1 MIMSNDQFNN
11 AGGQA
16 PPKKKNTLLI
26 VLGVLGALFL
36 VAAIG
41 CCGVVYWTMGQ
52 ANALITEAVKTE
64 LMGSAAV
71 EEHFGEI
78 KETSMSIVATGE
90 VQQSEGDKNLLVMD
104 VTGTKG
110 DGQLI
115 LKQGPNNTF
124 TDIRIRLPDGT
135 IIPATDEDTLDFD
148 PGSIDAGT
156 IDLGE

>member
-1 MIMSNDQFNN
+1 MSNDPFNN

-26 VLGVLGALFL
+26 VLGVLGGLFL

-41 CCGVVYWTMGQ
+41 CCGFIYWGMGQ
-52 ANALITEAVKTE
+52 ANALITDAVKTE

-78 KETSMSIVATGE
+78 QEAKMSMIATGE

-104 VTGTKG
+104 VTGSKG

-135 IIPATDEDTLDFD
+135 IIPATDEDTMDFD
-148 PGSIDAGT
+148 PSSIDTGS